1 MSDQGTTNV
10 DVPVVKAVI
19 GQLGGLS
26 TALTNLAGQVSDSG
40 DLSWAG
46 NDKTGTA
53 LHEELAPAE
62 ESGVQAVTDSKE
74 AVDGLVHSLGVTAGL
89 WGNTEDDNVGMNL

>member
-1 MSDQGTTNV
+1 MNDQGTTNV

-26 TALTNLAGQVSDSG
+26 TALASLAGQVSDDG

-46 NDKTGTA
+46 DDKTGVA
-53 LHEELAPAE
+53 LQAELAPAE
-62 ESGVQAVTDSKE
+62 DGGAQAVTDSKQ
-74 AVDGLVHSLGVTAGL
+74 AVDGIVHSLGVTAGL
-89 WGNTEDDNVGMNL
+89 WGNTEGDNVSMNL